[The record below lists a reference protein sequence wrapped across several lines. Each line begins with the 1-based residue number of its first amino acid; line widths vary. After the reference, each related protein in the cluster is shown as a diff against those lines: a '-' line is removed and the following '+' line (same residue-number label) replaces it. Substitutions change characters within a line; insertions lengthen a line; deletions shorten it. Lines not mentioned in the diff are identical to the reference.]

1 MPARFPLLSCV
12 LLAYAAMLSG
22 AATLTLTPAV
32 IYDCPNGD
40 GVATLTWSGA
50 SGPVKIVVGQPTGP
64 SMTGFNPPSGSAMT
78 NDWVTNGEMFYLVN
92 QAGGVEASVAAQVNC
107 GATPRTIDQGL
118 AGGSYFP
125 LAVGNTWVYKYNDR
139 LVTAAYNVTTI
150 TGTQMI
156 GGQTYY
162 VLTLTTPGPAI
173 TLMLLR
179 GDNNGVIYQY
189 ASTGDQIYLDPNAA
203 GVQQSAY
210 SGPLGTFS
218 GAIAPPAQ
226 VQGGLIQ
233 TTSIF
238 VRGIGLVNSQSDML
252 TGSSGGF
259 TSGYDLVVVRV
270 DGIHLSVPAPKIGL
284 SIESTTLDL
293 TDKLAPNCAV
303 PCYFAACGVA
313 PGADPPGTYRPCA
326 QSRIDTSAAAGYS
339 VLLHLLDPGGSV
351 VFQNSTQVTST
362 TSLDYVRLPL
372 YTGPNNAFTLLPPG
386 DYKLLGS
393 ILNGNAEIASSS
405 ITVHIQ

>member
-1 MPARFPLLSCV
+1 V
-12 LLAYAAMLSG
+12 
-22 AATLTLTPAV
+22 TPAV
-32 IYDCPNGD
+32 IFDCPNGD
-40 GVATLTWSGA
+40 GAATLTWSGA
-50 SGPVKIVVGQPTGP
+50 SGPVEIVVGQPTGP
-64 SMTGFNPPSGSAMT
+64 PMTGFYPPSGSAMT
-78 NDWVTNGEMFYLVN
+78 GDWVTNGEMFYLVN

-107 GATPRTIDQGL
+107 GGTPRTIDQGL

-139 LVTAAYNVTTI
+139 TITASYMVTTI

-156 GGQTYY
+156 GTQTYY
-162 VLTLTTPGPAI
+162 VLTQTAPGPAV

-179 GDNNGVIYQY
+179 GDSNGVIYQY
-189 ASTGDQIYLDPNAA
+189 AGTGDQIYLDPNAA
-203 GVQQSAY
+203 GVQQPGY
-210 SGPLGTFS
+210 SGPLGTFTD
-218 GAIAPPAQ
+218 AIAPPAQ
-226 VQGGLIQ
+226 TQGGLIQ
-233 TTSIF
+233 STSIF
-238 VRGIGLVNSQSDML
+238 VRGLGLANTQSTML

-259 TSGYDLVVVRV
+259 TSGIDLVDVRV

-303 PCYFAACGVA
+303 PCYFAACGLV

-339 VLLHLLDPGGSV
+339 VSLQLLAPGGSI
-351 VFQNSTQVTST
+351 VFQNSTQVAST

-386 DYKLLGS
+386 DYMLMGS
-393 ILNGNAEIASSS
+393 ISNGNAEVASSS

>member
-1 MPARFPLLSCV
+1 
-12 LLAYAAMLSG
+12 MLSG
-22 AATLTLTPAV
+22 AATLTLTPPV
-32 IYDCPNGD
+32 IFDCPNGD

-50 SGPVKIVVGQPTGP
+50 SGPVEIVVGQPNGAA
-64 SMTGFNPPSGSAMT
+64 MTGFNSPSGSSMT
-78 NDWVTNGEMFYLVN
+78 GDWVTNGLTFYLVN
-92 QAGGVEASVAAQVNC
+92 QAGGVEASAVAQVNC
-107 GATPRTIDQGL
+107 GGTPQTINQGL

-139 LVTAAYNVTTI
+139 TVTASYIVTTI

-156 GGQTYY
+156 GSQTYY
-162 VLTLTTPGPAI
+162 VLTQTAPGPTA

-189 ASTGDQIYLDPNAA
+189 ASTGDQVYLDPNAT
-203 GVQQSAY
+203 GVQQPGY

-218 GAIAPPAQ
+218 DAIRPPAQ
-226 VQGGLIQ
+226 VVGGLIQ
-233 TTSIF
+233 TSSIF
-238 VRGIGLVNSQSDML
+238 VRGIGLANSQSTML

-259 TSGYDLVVVRV
+259 TSGFDLVDVRV

-284 SIESTTLDL
+284 SIETTTLDL
-293 TDKLAPNCAV
+293 TDKIAPNCAV
-303 PCYFAACGVA
+303 PCYFAACGLV

-326 QSRIDTSAAAGYS
+326 QSRIDTSAAAGYA
-339 VLLHLLDPGGSV
+339 VLLQLLDPGGSA
-351 VFQNSTQVTST
+351 VFQNSTQVDST

-372 YTGPNNAFTLLPPG
+372 YTSAQSGFTLLPPG
-386 DYKLLGS
+386 DYKLVGS
-393 ILNGNAEIASSS
+393 ISSGGTEVASSS